1 MNIASPPKNNNDKR
15 HVKMRETLIRFVPAI
30 CCGLIGYII
39 GSMPNNNLQG
49 HVDVKCA
56 RQAVYEFD
64 NDLVEKDV
72 LIGVNRSRESIIE
85 EIVPPTLQSF
95 YQDTQFNPTRSML
108 RQSRPVIGNTQ
119 RLHSY
124 LGKLRNKECTTVLFL
139 GGSVTGGHNVGGEQ
153 NAYPKLFMDWLNEV
167 FPCASA
173 NGTTGKHVSI
183 KSVPGIKNSQTA
195 FLYYNWFHTIDKL
208 DLVLCE
214 FNVNDAF
221 LAADPPH
228 RLENQNKS
236 RGTFSKNDLEYNGS
250 AFYFEVLL
258 RRLLLLRKPDPI
270 AIVTFNADYIGEPW
284 IHDNRMSLF
293 RKNMEPLKLYISS
306 MYEVPVF
313 SAVSWMLPMAGKQGI
328 ELQIDKTY
336 EFGTGSWHTDKCCH
350 PNRRG
355 HKLLS
360 LVIAFCLLEEE
371 RALMS
376 HQYSDRAS
384 IEQDFTANQVPIM
397 RDPLYLSTE
406 EDEAYVTSA
415 YEEERMID
423 FTNPDDKSWQGQVP
437 VNEGWTWYA
446 DNKFN
451 DKYGLIANNSTGES
465 HVTISLTGSKNALV
479 EISYVISYE
488 NFGRGFAWL
497 DDSQDNNKRDLCKK
511 VLRLCRK
518 DKGDAATWR
527 VTERGE
533 CKAYVDGADVVLD
546 GIWKAKASVD
556 SVTILREKLPEGQQ
570 KYLHICLSPPDIRT
584 HQGADNKFKLLS
596 VRTF

>member
-1 MNIASPPKNNNDKR
+1 
-15 HVKMRETLIRFVPAI
+15 
-30 CCGLIGYII
+30 
-39 GSMPNNNLQG
+39 
-49 HVDVKCA
+49 
-56 RQAVYEFD
+56 
-64 NDLVEKDV
+64 
-72 LIGVNRSRESIIE
+72 
-85 EIVPPTLQSF
+85 
-95 YQDTQFNPTRSML
+95 
-108 RQSRPVIGNTQ
+108 
-119 RLHSY
+119 
-124 LGKLRNKECTTVLFL
+124 
-139 GGSVTGGHNVGGEQ
+139 
-153 NAYPKLFMDWLNEV
+153 MDWLNEV

-173 NGTTGKHVSI
+173 NGTAGEHVSI

-208 DLVLCE
+208 DLAFTE

-221 LAADPPH
+221 LAANPPH
-228 RLENQNKS
+228 RLEKQ
-236 RGTFSKNDLEYNGS
+236 TFSQDDPKYFGS

-270 AIVTFNADYIGEPW
+270 AIVTFNADYIGTPW
-284 IHDNRMSLF
+284 INDKRMSLF

-313 SAVSWMLPMAGKQGI
+313 SAVSWMLPLAGKKGI
-328 ELQIDKTY
+328 ELQIEKTY

-350 PNRRG
+350 PNLRG

-371 RALMS
+371 RALTS
-376 HQYSDRAS
+376 HQYSDRAG

-415 YEEERMID
+415 HDEERMID
-423 FTNPDDKSWQGQVP
+423 FTNPDDNGWQGQVP
-437 VNEGWTWYA
+437 VNEGWAWYA

-451 DKYGLIANNSTGES
+451 DKYGLIANDSTGES
-465 HVTISLTGSKNALV
+465 HVTISLTGGKNGIV

-497 DDSQDNNKRDLCKK
+497 DDSQDNNKQDLCKK
-511 VLRLCRK
+511 VLRLCKK
-518 DKGDAATWR
+518 DKGDVATWR
-527 VTERGE
+527 VTERGK
-533 CKAYVDGADVVLD
+533 CQTYVEGADVVLN
-546 GIWKAKASVD
+546 GIWEAKASVD
-556 SVTILREKLPEGQQ
+556 SVTLLREKLREGQQ
-570 KYLHICLSPPDIRT
+570 KYLHICLSPPDIS

-596 VRTF
+596 VRSF